1 MKITLTST
9 TRPIESGLSALR
21 VIFTI
26 LKTFLALQLIMET
39 FVCGDLRTCFYE
51 Y

>member
-1 MKITLTST
+1 MKTTLTSI

-21 VIFTI
+21 VIITI